1 MEKTNTVEVVE
12 VAAKELPK
20 GKFLT
25 EKGLVKVA
33 VRENFKKQVLA
44 TDINLGDWE
53 LANDNSLI
61 MPIAQDLGGETIYAR
76 VQLTITAQDT
86 FYTGKKKV
94 KDDEV
99 VEVPK
104 LSL

>member
-12 VAAKELPK
+12 VAEKELPK

-25 EKGLVKVA
+25 EKELVKVA
-33 VRENFKKQVLA
+33 VRENFKKQVMG
-44 TDINLGDWE
+44 TDINLDEWE
-53 LANDNSLI
+53 VANDNSLI
-61 MPIAQDLGGETIYAR
+61 KPIAQDLGGKTIYAR
-76 VQLTITAQDT
+76 IQLTITAQDK